1 MAATSE
7 MWLIKDAPGMPEM
20 RSFNER
26 MAKELSV
33 DMAASAM
40 NLPDGCSAGRCPGI
54 EELKK
59 ESAKMSGLPVLQVTR
74 VGMTADG
81 QPLPLLPQLCR

>member
-26 MAKELSV
+26 MAKELI
-33 DMAASAM
+33 
-40 NLPDGCSAGRCPGI
+40 G
-54 EELKK
+54 
-59 ESAKMSGLPVLQVTR
+59 
-74 VGMTADG
+74 
-81 QPLPLLPQLCR
+81 